1 MTNNSKKYLRHKIVF
16 TIVVG
21 LIILSGVFIFAS
33 IQKFRIESRHTLMES
48 KNAELALRLMA
59 IEYYSNDQ
67 HLYDPLTPDG
77 LAEGA
82 AEEIR
87 SLSGADGT
95 LILGSWDAARQ
106 AARSFTYQ
114 KGKLVVIY
122 NYEEDETSRWKIC
135 YQIREAAVPD
145 W

>member
-1 MTNNSKKYLRHKIVF
+1 MQSIKKIK
-16 TIVVG
+16 
-21 LIILSGVFIFAS
+21 LIYKVITLIGTVLVILAIAFGVSAYYR
-33 IQKFRIESRHTLMES
+33 FRIESRHTLMES